1 MDSLFQTYRLVSLI
15 SIIICIIFLIISFIL
30 FVRFN
35 IPKIIGNI
43 TGFTA
48 KRAVKRMR
56 EENKN
61 REVNVNKAV
70 QFNEQKAKTTQK
82 FKPINHVNM
91 TPATNNG
98 KQIVTA
104 RLDSTSYNAAN
115 EHVMKPTYVT
125 TILGNPN
132 QTHQTTV
139 LNENDGN
146 GNFIIEQD
154 ITLIF
159 TDEIIC

>member
-1 MDSLFQTYRLVSLI
+1 M
-15 SIIICIIFLIISFIL
+15 IL
-30 FVRFN
+30 FIKFN

-61 REVNVNKAV
+61 REMKANKAE

-82 FKPINHVNM
+82 FKPINNANM
-91 TPATNNG
+91 ALAADRG

-104 RLDSTSYNAAN
+104 RLDSTNYNAAN
-115 EHVMKPTYVT
+115 AHSMKPTYVT
-125 TILGNPN
+125 TILGNSN
-132 QTHQTTV
+132 EAYQTTV
-139 LNENDGN
+139 LNENYNNDS
-146 GNFIIEQD
+146 FIIEKD

-159 TDEIIC
+159 TDEIIS